1 MHCIVSIILQVSL
14 LDEADNSEDEGS
26 VKEDNKKRS
35 GNSLLLSINYLLHKT
50 SGMENNSLLFS
61 ILLTVILNKNGNNS
75 CTTMVLRLHF
85 GK

>member
-35 GNSLLLSINYLLHKT
+35 GLLLSIIYLLHKT